1 MVRCGRVATVQN
13 ARQCRLKPRVVVTA
27 RKVTFAGIALRLLN
41 PPSIADLATGTVCR
55 TRLQPTAAPGAPPDD
70 RLLGDVARAVDAER
84 QCCRFL
90 SFTIIVNPDGGPI
103 TLDLTGPEGTRE
115 FLAAILGA

>member
-1 MVRCGRVATVQN
+1 MADLPIACTLSTEGLKARRESLLDALVRRSTERSDLPDG
-13 ARQCRLKPRVVVTA
+13 
-27 RKVTFAGIALRLLN
+27 LRLRFA
-41 PPSIADLATGTVCR
+41 ADD
-55 TRLQPTAAPGAPPDD
+55 QI
-70 RLLGDVARAVDAER
+70 LGDVARAVDAER

-90 SFTIIVNPDGGPI
+90 SFTIAVNPDGGPI